1 MTQNVVELKPTSQ
14 PAPTGQREVLRIVIV
29 GHVDHGKSTL
39 IGRLLYDTNSIPPE
53 KVKALEEVSKKRG
66 KGIEWAYLLD
76 ALQAERD
83 QGITIDVSHIW
94 FKSPQRDYV
103 IIDAP
108 GHKEF
113 ITNMVSGAASADG
126 ALLVVDANEGVRE
139 QTRRHGYLLQMLG
152 IDQVTVV
159 INKMDQVDYA
169 EDRFYVLE
177 REVTQYLREIG
188 ITPRFILP
196 ISAYVGSN
204 VAKTS
209 DQMEWHHG
217 PTLLS
222 ALDKMEVRPSAEHLP
237 LRVPLQDIYKF
248 DDRRIFAARI
258 ESGVLRVGDEL
269 VFSPSNKTSRVKTI
283 EAWSSPVE
291 PVVARA
297 GQTVGFTL
305 EEQIFVERGEVASH
319 AADAPFESNVF
330 KAHLFWLGREP
341 LKVGKRY
348 RMKLATARHDI
359 VIEQVDR
366 LVDTDTLQSQQGE
379 SVARHGI
386 ADVVVR
392 SRSMVALDEY
402 RALPKLG
409 RFVLLDGYDVV
420 GGGLISTEGYP
431 DQRDATTIRSTNITH
446 VDLRVTGAMRSAQN
460 GHRGGVLWFTGL
472 SGAGKSTLAV
482 ELERRLHQRGY
493 HVYVLDGDNVR
504 EGLNANLGF
513 SPEDRAENIRR
524 VGEVAG
530 LFADAGLI
538 VITAFISPY
547 RADRDRARDAARDA
561 FHEIYIK
568 SDLATCEQRDPK
580 GLYER
585 ARRGE
590 IKEFTGI
597 SAPYEEPETP
607 ELVVDTSVADEDAC
621 MQQLMSFVEG
631 RFRQA

>member
-14 PAPTGQREVLRIVIV
+14 PAKMGQREVLRIVIV

-39 IGRLLYDTNSIPPE
+39 IGRLLYDTNSIPAE
-53 KVKALEEVSKKRG
+53 KVTALEEVSKRRG

-113 ITNMVSGAASADG
+113 ITNMVSGAASADA

-159 INKMDQVDYA
+159 INKMDQVHYG
-169 EDRFYVLE
+169 EDRFYALE

-196 ISAYVGSN
+196 ISAYAGTN
-204 VAKTS
+204 VASSSEK
-209 DQMEWHHG
+209 MAWHQG
-217 PTLLS
+217 PTLLA
-222 ALDKMEVRPSAEHLP
+222 ALDAMEVRPSAEHLP
-237 LRVPLQDIYKF
+237 LRMPLQDIYKF
-248 DDRRIFAARI
+248 DDRRIFAARM
-258 ESGVLRVGDEL
+258 ESGVLQVGDEL

-283 EAWSSPVE
+283 EAWNSQVD

-305 EEQIFVERGEVASH
+305 EEQIFIERGEVASH
-319 AADAPFESNVF
+319 VADAPFESNVF
-330 KAHLFWLGREP
+330 KAHLFWLGRES
-341 LKVGKRY
+341 LKIGKRY
-348 RMKLATARHDI
+348 RMKLATARYDV
-359 VIEQVDR
+359 VIEKVDR
-366 LVDTDTLQSQQGE
+366 LIDTDTLQSQQGE

-386 ADVVVR
+386 ADVVIR

-402 RALPKLG
+402 RALPKMG

-431 DQRDATTIRSTNITH
+431 DQRDATTMRSTNITH
-446 VDLRVTGAMRSAQN
+446 VDLRVTSDMRSAQN

-547 RADRDRARDAARDA
+547 RADRDRARGAAQVS
-561 FHEIYIK
+561 FNEIYIK
-568 SDLATCEQRDPK
+568 SDLATCEERDPK
-580 GLYER
+580 GLYQR

-607 ELVVDTSVADEDAC
+607 ELVVDTSKADEETC
-621 MQQLMSFVEG
+621 MQELMQFVEG
-631 RFRQA
+631 RFRQL